1 MNKLIIDSRENSVLT
16 EQVEEKARKMNI
28 PFAKEWIEFGDYTF
42 NNVCFEAKSSFD
54 FLQSVQNKRLWK
66 QLDNMDRAFDN
77 NLVIVHGSFD
87 QGFRQH
93 LAHVKSDIHPKILRT
108 LTWKK
113 FYGALGRIILD
124 TDCSVIWVKDSL
136 TAAEVICTVCKMQP
150 ITREVYTPR
159 IVKRITTTDLRVD
172 VLTTIKGISLNKA
185 KLMLDKFGS
194 IMEIGEASISEL
206 CEIEGV
212 GQTLAER
219 VINTLNKETKMEI

>member
-1 MNKLIIDSRENSVLT
+1 
-16 EQVEEKARKMNI
+16 
-28 PFAKEWIEFGDYTF
+28 
-42 NNVCFEAKSSFD
+42 
-54 FLQSVQNKRLWK
+54 
-66 QLDNMDRAFDN
+66 
-77 NLVIVHGSFD
+77 
-87 QGFRQH
+87 
-93 LAHVKSDIHPKILRT
+93 
-108 LTWKK
+108 
-113 FYGALGRIILD
+113 
-124 TDCSVIWVKDSL
+124 
-136 TAAEVICTVCKMQP
+136 MQP

-206 CEIEGV
+206 CEIDGV